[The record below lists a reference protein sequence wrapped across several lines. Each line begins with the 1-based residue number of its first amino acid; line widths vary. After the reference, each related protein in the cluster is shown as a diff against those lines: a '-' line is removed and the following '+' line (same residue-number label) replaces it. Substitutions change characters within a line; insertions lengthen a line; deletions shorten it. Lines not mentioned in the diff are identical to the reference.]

1 MFSLLHG
8 LINYMLEKQEY
19 FVPILGL
26 DGAGK
31 TVRSG
36 TDDIIV
42 TSNYC
47 NYCRHF

>member
-8 LINYMLEKQEY
+8 FINYMLEKKEY

-31 TVRSG
+31 TVTQKKCRKINL
-36 TDDIIV
+36 TIIL
-42 TSNYC
+42 
-47 NYCRHF
+47 